1 MDPRVRGNRWSVRGK
16 LLRAV
21 RNKYASGRRC
31 ARSEAAHA
39 SHAAVV
45 GILCSRIEGTT
56 ATTLQCL
63 LLTQTGHDLRREE
76 RYWSKPECGRIFS
89 HDSTAATEAAGVPR

>member
-1 MDPRVRGNRWSVRGK
+1 MSRQTFRGTRRTLARSTYN
-16 LLRAV
+16 
-21 RNKYASGRRC
+21 YAGGRRC
-31 ARSEAAHA
+31 APSEAAHA
-39 SHAAVV
+39 SHAAAV
-45 GILCSRIEGTT
+45 GIFCGCSRSEGTS

>member
-1 MDPRVRGNRWSVRGK
+1 MPAMQQQSENCKRAYTRIFS
-16 LLRAV
+16 LR
-21 RNKYASGRRC
+21 NSLCG
-31 ARSEAAHA
+31 
-39 SHAAVV
+39 
-45 GILCSRIEGTT
+45 CSRIEGTT

-63 LLTQTGHDLRREE
+63 LLTQTGHDLRQEVQEHVGTATPEETGRQE